1 MTRTLRRL
9 VVWVVALVAAG
20 IGAASMASDNVP
32 PTYAGRTV
40 VPFTTMRST
49 TTLDPTTTT
58 LATTTTSGVVATH
71 LWTGHDYF
79 WTDHDYFWTGHD
91 YLWTSDDRCTRS
103 QRRDDRAHQ
112 HQPRFWLDRRAPG
125 PDVRHVGSIGGQV
138 EKSSIL

>member
-58 LATTTTSGVVATH
+58 LATTTTSGVVAT
-71 LWTGHDYF
+71 
-79 WTDHDYFWTGHD
+79 
-91 YLWTSDDRCTRS
+91 TSGPVTTTS
-103 QRRDDRAHQ
+103 GPITTTSGPVTTTSGPVTTA
-112 HQPRFWLDRRAPG
+112 APG
-125 PDVRHVGSIGGQV
+125 PSAETIAPTSTSPASG
-138 EKSSIL
+138 